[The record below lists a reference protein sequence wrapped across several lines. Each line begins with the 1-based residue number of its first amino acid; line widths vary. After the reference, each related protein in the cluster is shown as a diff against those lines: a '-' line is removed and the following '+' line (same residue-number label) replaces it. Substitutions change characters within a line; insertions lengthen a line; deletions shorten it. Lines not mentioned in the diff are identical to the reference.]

1 MTATLKCLMAFFNLT
16 EADLAKELQPQF
28 ILEVEKSEL
37 NINAGLQDRVI
48 QVSIFILSGSL
59 INSLRQ
65 LLVLRKQF
73 SLKGLTFLVFG
84 KISKNEQKRAR
95 HEFSRKSNQS
105 KDFQTKVVLLKG
117 WVVCR
122 IFLNEHQKR
131 HQNVLFIT
139 KK

>member
-1 MTATLKCLMAFFNLT
+1 MTATLKCMMAFFNLT

-48 QVSIFILSGSL
+48 QVSIFILSGRL

-73 SLKGLTFLVFG
+73 SLKGLTLLVFG
-84 KISKNEQKRAR
+84 KNSKNCKNEQKRAS
-95 HEFSRKSNQS
+95 HQFSGKSNQS
-105 KDFQTKVVLLKG
+105 
-117 WVVCR
+117 
-122 IFLNEHQKR
+122 EQK
-131 HQNVLFIT
+131 
-139 KK
+139 

>member
-1 MTATLKCLMAFFNLT
+1 MAFFNLT

-65 LLVLRKQF
+65 LLVL
-73 SLKGLTFLVFG
+73 
-84 KISKNEQKRAR
+84 
-95 HEFSRKSNQS
+95 
-105 KDFQTKVVLLKG
+105 
-117 WVVCR
+117 
-122 IFLNEHQKR
+122 
-131 HQNVLFIT
+131 
-139 KK
+139 